1 VTQLYNPRKACTLY
15 IKNQILISNI
25 LVLVYRNLIAATD
38 KVFLIW
44 RVAFPAVY
52 IFVVGYAY
60 SALIGDRGIVVG
72 SLSITYTSF
81 IAAGMIGFNVMNAS
95 GIAGSIIWNDRRNG
109 MFQQLLAMP
118 FSRIQYV
125 ISSLVATIL
134 IGLASA
140 ALVILIG
147 LPAMFQD
154 ISLTMGSLSYTFCAV
169 VLGSIFFGS
178 FTIIL
183 STKIKTSEAHNVIN
197 TSLFLFFAF
206 VSSAFYPT
214 QSLPESLSIASYF
227 NPLTYVV
234 NITREGIFSQVDEFT
249 NIEIF
254 ILILFSSSAFII
266 ATRSIAKM
274 RV

>member
-1 VTQLYNPRKACTLY
+1 
-15 IKNQILISNI
+15 
-25 LVLVYRNLIAATD
+25 
-38 KVFLIW
+38 
-44 RVAFPAVY
+44 
-52 IFVVGYAY
+52 
-60 SALIGDRGIVVG
+60 
-72 SLSITYTSF
+72 
-81 IAAGMIGFNVMNAS
+81 MNAS

-109 MFQQLLAMP
+109 MFQQLLVMP
-118 FSRIQYV
+118 FSRIQYI

-134 IGLASA
+134 VGLASA

-214 QSLPESLSIASYF
+214 QGLPESLSTASYF

-274 RV
+274 HV

>member
-1 VTQLYNPRKACTLY
+1 M
-15 IKNQILISNI
+15 
-25 LVLVYRNLIAATD
+25 LVYRNLIAATD

-60 SALIGDRGIVVG
+60 SALIGERGIAVG
-72 SLSITYTSF
+72 TLSISYTSF

-95 GIAGSIIWNDRRNG
+95 GITGSIIWNDRRNG
-109 MFQQLLAMP
+109 MFQQLLVMP

-125 ISSLVATIL
+125 ISSLAATIL
-134 IGLASA
+134 VGLASA
-140 ALVILIG
+140 VLVILIG

-154 ISLTMGSLSYTFCAV
+154 INMTMWSLSYTLYAV

-197 TSLFLFFAF
+197 TGLFLFFAF

-214 QSLPESLSIASYF
+214 QGLPESLSIASYF
-227 NPLTYVV
+227 NPLTYIVD
-234 NITREGIFSQVDEFT
+234 ITRAGIFSQVDTFT
-249 NIEIF
+249 NIELF
-254 ILILFSSSAFII
+254 ILILFSSSAFIV
-266 ATRSIAKM
+266 ATRSIVRM
-274 RV
+274 HV

>member
-1 VTQLYNPRKACTLY
+1 MPSSGGRFSQFQKDYLKQLIVECEVQRFTVEESMAY
-15 IKNQILISNI
+15 IKERLKDEISVEHFYYMKRQIKK
-25 LVLVYRNLIAATD
+25 NLGTRLSYLR
-38 KVFLIW
+38 K
-44 RVAFPAVY
+44 
-52 IFVVGYAY
+52 
-60 SALIGDRGIVVG
+60 DR
-72 SLSITYTSF
+72 TAF
-81 IAAGMIGFNVMNAS
+81 IAEIFF
-95 GIAGSIIWNDRRNG
+95 RR
-109 MFQQLLAMP
+109 
-118 FSRIQYV
+118 V
-125 ISSLVATIL
+125 T
-134 IGLASA
+134 
-140 ALVILIG
+140 
-147 LPAMFQD
+147 D

-214 QSLPESLSIASYF
+214 QGLPESLSIASYF

-254 ILILFSSSAFII
+254 ILTLFSSSAFII
-266 ATRSIAKM
+266 ATRLIAKM
-274 RV
+274 HV